1 MTDAVQPEAGH
12 GLLQSFL
19 DHLVQQRRLSAA
31 TRRNY
36 ATDLHGLLQ
45 LFPDKTLLQF
55 TPTDIRRAVASLHGR
70 GLQPRTLARMLSA
83 WRSCFDWMARHHGL
97 ALNPCSGVRA
107 PKSARLLPKALSP
120 DAALQLLDHAPAQ
133 IAGAVAQS
141 ATAAAIRLRD
151 QAMFE
156 LLYSSGLR
164 LAELVSLDLAHCRE
178 MQAESQ
184 VTVTGKGARRR
195 SVPVGGKALQALQ
208 AWLAQRALCA
218 LAEETA
224 LFVGSHGRRINPGV
238 VRASL
243 QLWAQQAGLTQHV
256 HPHVLRHSFASH
268 VLQSSGDLRAVQ
280 EMLGH
285 ASVATT
291 QIYTSLDFQHLAKVY
306 DQAHPRARRKPDS
319 HG

>member
-268 VLQSSGDLRAVQ
+268 VLQSPGDLRAVQ